1 MLLQTKKTLL
11 MNKTP
16 ILVAA
21 FLLFANLIFA
31 QDQGKTLVKTMD
43 PQGTTAIDFKF
54 RNKGI
59 EPKIWNEGFIRVEL
73 EITANFP
80 EAVLAQLVKA
90 GRYTL
95 ASTIEGE
102 IFKIT
107 APNLDKAVTIGG
119 KDLDDHVTIN
129 IQTPG
134 YYAMADGVLQKNFP
148 GSLVEEVVER
158 SGNMEDAQKTLKAM
172 RAIKEQVDV
181 QYRFVYKKDKE
192 AEAAEN
198 KDKDKTKDVK
208 DSKTASTFEPSKTG
222 SGNSTNT
229 GLIPDKKAALNSN
242 STLKEVQSLY
252 GDIIMG
258 GMPLDFNK

>member
-1 MLLQTKKTLL
+1 

-16 ILVAA
+16 ILVAVL
-21 FLLFANLIFA
+21 LLFANFIFA

-102 IFKIT
+102 VFKIT
-107 APNLDKAVTIGG
+107 APNLDKAVSIGG

-158 SGNMEDAQKTLKAM
+158 SGTMQDAQKTLKAM

-192 AEAAEN
+192 TEDAEN
-198 KDKDKTKDVK
+198 KDKPKDAKEDKA
-208 DSKTASTFEPSKTG
+208 ASTALPSKTDA
-222 SGNSTNT
+222 GNAANT
-229 GLIPDKKAALNSN
+229 GLIPSKKATLNSS
-242 STLKEVQSLY
+242 STLQEVQSLY